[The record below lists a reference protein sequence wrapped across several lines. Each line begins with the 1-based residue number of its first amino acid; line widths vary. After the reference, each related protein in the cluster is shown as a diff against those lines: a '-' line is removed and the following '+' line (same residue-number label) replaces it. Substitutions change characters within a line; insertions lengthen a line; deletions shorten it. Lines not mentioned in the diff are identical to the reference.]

1 MSDIGA
7 RIAEFFAWISTL
19 IPAIVTPNWAALI
32 ELLPLFIAPLV
43 LLWLLST
50 GGIWTLLGITKRG
63 ARLKVGAPLPTPA
76 PLGAD
81 GRPLFPAG
89 RPYSTSEGAVYP
101 NGSTRSLRGEPLLI
115 ACPSCLAVR
124 IAERSTCDACGLE
137 LRART
142 PITLERPAAPP
153 PGGAAR
159 A

>member
-1 MSDIGA
+1 MSEIAA
-7 RIAEFFAWISTL
+7 RIAEFFAWLST
-19 IPAIVTPNWAALI
+19 IVPAFVTPDWAALI
-32 ELLPLFIAPLV
+32 GLLPLFVAPLV
-43 LLWLLST
+43 LLWLLYT
-50 GGIWTLLGITKRG
+50 GGIWTLVGITKRG
-63 ARLKVGAPLPTPA
+63 AQLKVGAPLPTPA

-89 RPYSTSEGAVYP
+89 RPYTTSEAAIYP

-124 IAERSTCDACGLE
+124 VAERTTCDACGLE

-142 PITLERPAAPP
+142 LIAVERPAGPP

>member
-1 MSDIGA
+1 MSEIAD

-19 IPAIVTPNWAALI
+19 VPAVVTPDWAALI
-32 ELLPLFIAPLV
+32 GLLPLFVAPLV

-50 GGIWTLLGITKRG
+50 GGIWTLVGVTKRG
-63 ARLKVGAPLPTPA
+63 AQLKIGAPLPTPA
-76 PLGAD
+76 PIGAD
-81 GRPLFPAG
+81 GRPNFPAG
-89 RPYSTSEGAVYP
+89 RPYDTADATVYP

-115 ACPSCLAVR
+115 ACPGCLAVR
-124 IAERSTCDACGLE
+124 LAERTICDACGLE

-142 PITLERPAAPP
+142 PIALERPAGPP

>member
-7 RIAEFFAWISTL
+7 RIAEFFALISTL
-19 IPAIVTPNWAALI
+19 VPSIVTPNWAALI

-63 ARLKVGAPLPTPA
+63 AQLKVGTPLPTPA

-81 GRPLFPAG
+81 GRPHFPAG
-89 RPYSTSEGAVYP
+89 RPYATNEGAIYP
-101 NGSTRSLRGEPLLI
+101 NGSTRSNRGEPLLI

-137 LRART
+137 LHARA
-142 PITLERPAAPP
+142 PIALERPAGPP

>member
-1 MSDIGA
+1 MNEIAA
-7 RIAEFFAWISTL
+7 RIAEFFAWLST
-19 IPAIVTPNWAALI
+19 IVPAFVTPNWAALI
-32 ELLPLFIAPLV
+32 GLLPLFIAPLV
-43 LLWLLST
+43 LLWLVST
-50 GGIWTLLGITKRG
+50 GGIWTLVGITKRG
-63 ARLKVGAPLPTPA
+63 AQLKIGAPLPTPA

-81 GRPLFPAG
+81 GRPNFPAG
-89 RPYSTSEGAVYP
+89 RPYAASEAAIYP

-142 PITLERPAAPP
+142 TIALERPPTPP

>member
-1 MSDIGA
+1 MSE
-7 RIAEFFAWISTL
+7 IAAAIAGFFAWLST
-19 IPAIVTPNWAALI
+19 IVPAFVTPDWAALI
-32 ELLPLFIAPLV
+32 GLLPLLV
-43 LLWLLST
+43 
-50 GGIWTLLGITKRG
+50 GITKRG
-63 ARLKVGAPLPTPA
+63 AQLKIGAPLPTPA

-81 GRPLFPAG
+81 GRPHFPAG
-89 RPYSTSEGAVYP
+89 RPYAASEAAIYP

-124 IAERSTCDACGLE
+124 VAERSTCDACGLE

-142 PITLERPAAPP
+142 LIAVERPAGPP